1 MQRAENSAYRRS
13 DYVVSTLE
21 YAKEHML
28 KHGLKEKKYRYLTNG
43 VTLQDWEN
51 PLELPKMHKDA
62 LQKIKEQ
69 GKFLI
74 GYFGGMTPLDTLDF
88 YLDAIKKVNCDS
100 IQFVLVGD
108 GRERER
114 LEQRIRSEKIRN
126 CLILPRIEKKAI
138 PNLIVYIWGRST
150 QN

>member
-1 MQRAENSAYRRS
+1 
-13 DYVVSTLE
+13 
-21 YAKEHML
+21 
-28 KHGLKEKKYRYLTNG
+28 
-43 VTLQDWEN
+43 
-51 PLELPKMHKDA
+51 MHKDA

-114 LEQRIRSEKIRN
+114 LEQRIRSEKLEIASY
-126 CLILPRIEKKAI
+126 CQE
-138 PNLIVYIWGRST
+138 
-150 QN
+150 